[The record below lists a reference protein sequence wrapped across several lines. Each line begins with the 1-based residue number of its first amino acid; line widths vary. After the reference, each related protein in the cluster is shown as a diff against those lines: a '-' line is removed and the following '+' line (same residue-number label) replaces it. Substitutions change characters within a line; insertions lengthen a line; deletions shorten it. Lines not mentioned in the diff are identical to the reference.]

1 MLAPYP
7 SGMPT
12 QQRAA
17 QACGTTG
24 SQLFSGDIL
33 GKTAFRQ
40 TISESP
46 EEQTAAIIMDKGGVG
61 SNKAIS
67 S

>member
-1 MLAPYP
+1 MLVPYP
-7 SGMPT
+7 SGMPP
-12 QQRAA
+12 QQRAV
-17 QACGTTG
+17 QACWTTG
-24 SQLFSGDIL
+24 RQLFSGDIP

-40 TISESP
+40 TMSETP
-46 EEQTAAIIMDKGGVG
+46 EEQTAAIITGKGGIR